1 MLHSTKRHCK
11 VLAVVTSLVLL
22 ASPASA
28 TYWSLFNEEGS
39 SSGDPNIV
47 TYDTLTDMLGDINR
61 TGVFTPNPF
70 GFGRNI
76 VGTGSDGMT
85 YWNLFN
91 EEGSSSGDPNI
102 VTYGTLTDMLGDI
115 NRTGVF
121 TPNPF
126 GFGTN
131 IVGVG
136 ADFQRVSTIP
146 EPSTMGLFGLGFAIL
161 CILWRRRAT

>member
-76 VGTGSDGMT
+76 VG
-85 YWNLFN
+85 
-91 EEGSSSGDPNI
+91 
-102 VTYGTLTDMLGDI
+102 
-115 NRTGVF
+115 
-121 TPNPF
+121 
-126 GFGTN
+126 
-131 IVGVG
+131 VG
-136 ADFQRVSTIP
+136 ADFQRVSISTIP